1 MHVFK
6 SSNDKINFLKLLLKV
21 LFALIVIQLLR
32 ASFMSALWFG
42 VPHPP
47 HDLVAFQIFNGL
59 SFIMVGAILL
69 VYFKPSLK
77 ELGLNWNDIKPKT
90 RNLYILGVFVLVVMV
105 LIPYTFAW
113 ETDVLVLGIIF
124 GLLTPAFEEFL
135 FRGYIWNSI
144 QGSVEMVK
152 PQIITWSAVTMLF
165 SVWHIGYIDVFLI
178 HPMGLTNLPMIL
190 ISKMA
195 IGLILGAIVG
205 FLRLKTG
212 KTYAS
217 FLFHGF
223 WNVFAP

>member
-21 LFALIVIQLLR
+21 LLALIVIQLLR

-47 HDLVAFQIFNGL
+47 HDLVTFQIFNGL
-59 SFIMVGAILL
+59 SFIMVGVILL
-69 VYFKPSLK
+69 FYFKPSLK

-90 RNLYILGVFVLVVMV
+90 RKMYILGVFVLVVMV

-152 PQIITWSAVTMLF
+152 PQIITWLAVTLLF
-165 SVWHIGYIDVFLI
+165 SVWHLGYIDVFLI

-190 ISKMA
+190 ISKIA
-195 IGLILGAIVG
+195 IGLILGTIVG

>member
-6 SSNDKINFLKLLLKV
+6 SSNDKINFLKLILKV
-21 LFALIVIQLLR
+21 LLALIIIQMLR
-32 ASFMSALWFG
+32 ASFISAMWFG

-47 HDLVAFQIFNGL
+47 HDLITFQIFNGL
-59 SFIMVGAILL
+59 SFIMVGMILL
-69 VYFKPSLK
+69 FYFKPSLK
-77 ELGLNWNDIKPKT
+77 ELGLNWDHIKPKT
-90 RNLYILGVFVLVVMV
+90 RKMYILGVFVLVVMA

-113 ETDVLVLGIIF
+113 ETDVLVMGIIF
-124 GLLTPAFEEFL
+124 SLLTPAFEEFL

-144 QGSVEMVK
+144 QGSVEMVN
-152 PQIITWSAVTMLF
+152 PQIITWLAVTLLF
-165 SVWHIGYIDVFLI
+165 SLWHIGYIDVFLI
-178 HPMGLTNLPMIL
+178 HPMGLTNIPMIL
-190 ISKMA
+190 ISKML

-223 WNVFAP
+223 WNIFAP

>member
-6 SSNDKINFLKLLLKV
+6 SSNDKIKFLKLLLKV

-47 HDLVAFQIFNGL
+47 HDLVTFQIFNGL
-59 SFIMVGAILL
+59 SFIMVGVILL
-69 VYFKPSLK
+69 FYFKPSLK
-77 ELGLNWNDIKPKT
+77 ELGLNWEDIKPKT
-90 RNLYILGVFVLVVMV
+90 RNLYILGVFVLVVMA

-113 ETDVLVLGIIF
+113 ETDVLVLGILF

-152 PQIITWSAVTMLF
+152 PQIITWLAVTLLF

-190 ISKMA
+190 ISKMV

>member
-6 SSNDKINFLKLLLKV
+6 SSNDKINFLKLILKV
-21 LFALIVIQLLR
+21 LLALIIIQMLR
-32 ASFMSALWFG
+32 ASFISAMWFG

-47 HDLVAFQIFNGL
+47 HDLITFQIFNGL
-59 SFIMVGAILL
+59 SFIMVGMILL
-69 VYFKPSLK
+69 FYFKPSLK
-77 ELGLNWNDIKPKT
+77 ELGLNWDHIKPKT
-90 RNLYILGVFVLVVMV
+90 RKMYILGVFVLVVMA

-113 ETDVLVLGIIF
+113 ETDVLVMGIIF
-124 GLLTPAFEEFL
+124 SLLTPAFEEFL

-144 QGSVEMVK
+144 QGSVEMVN
-152 PQIITWSAVTMLF
+152 PQIITWLAVTLLF
-165 SVWHIGYIDVFLI
+165 SLWHIGYVDVFLI
-178 HPMGLTNLPMIL
+178 HPMGLTNIPMIL
-190 ISKMA
+190 ISKML

-223 WNVFAP
+223 WNIFAP

>member
-21 LFALIVIQLLR
+21 LLALIVIQLLR

-47 HDLVAFQIFNGL
+47 HDLVTFQIFNGL
-59 SFIMVGAILL
+59 SFIMVGVILL
-69 VYFKPSLK
+69 FYFKPSLK

-90 RNLYILGVFVLVVMV
+90 RKMYILGVFVLVVMV

-152 PQIITWSAVTMLF
+152 PQIITWLAVTLLF
-165 SVWHIGYIDVFLI
+165 SVWHLGYIDVFLI